1 MSRLLAFVLPIIWFP
16 DSGVATIAFAY
27 FTAKSRVILVK
38 LVICGENIGLFFNS
52 HRFLCTPNRCLQLS
66 NNKPF
71 SKIYQKIDQWIV
83 GKSGQIAP
91 FEGPLVVSSSGGK

>member
-38 LVICGENIGLFFNS
+38 LVICGENIEIFSIPIASSALPIAVCNS
-52 HRFLCTPNRCLQLS
+52 VTISLS
-66 NNKPF
+66 R
-71 SKIYQKIDQWIV
+71 
-83 GKSGQIAP
+83 KSTRKLI
-91 FEGPLVVSSSGGK
+91 SG